1 MKEYI
6 LAIDQ
11 GTTSTRVILF
21 DERQEIAYSAQKE
34 LMMIYPEPSYVEADA
49 NEIYLSLL
57 YCIGQLFQNTDIKPE
72 EIKAIGITNQRETTV
87 MWNKK
92 TGIPIHNAII
102 WQSRQTSKITER
114 YKEMGVEPLVKEKT
128 GLLLDP
134 YFSAT
139 KIRWLYERYPQLLD
153 DEDIIF
159 GTIDTWLLWKLT
171 GGEVHATDVT
181 NASRTLL
188 FNIHTLT
195 WDQELCDLFKIPMRI
210 LPEILDN
217 NAEFGR
223 VKVDLFGL
231 DCPILAMIG
240 DQQAA
245 LFGESCLKKGD
256 IKNTYGTGGFI
267 LVNTADELIISESGL
282 LSTIAWRLD
291 SKVTYALEGSIF
303 VSGSLIQW
311 LRDGLGIIK
320 SAQDSKELALKVK
333 DSGGIVIIP
342 AFVGLGAPYW
352 DDHCRGSILGIT
364 RGTKDA
370 HIARAALEAMAF
382 SVKGLIDVIEKETGL
397 SAADLK
403 VDGGASAN
411 DLLLEIQ
418 SSVLNKDVVKKK
430 VKEATALG
438 AARIAGL
445 KAGLYKIEDLKD
457 DEESIIHPSDST
469 MMIETYKRWKRAL
482 EVTRMFA

>member
-92 TGIPIHNAII
+92 TGIPVHNAII

-210 LPEILDN
+210 LPDILDN

-320 SAQDSKELALKVK
+320 IAQDSKELALKVK

-370 HIARAALEAMAF
+370 HIARAALQAMAF
-382 SVKGLIDVIEKETGL
+382 SVKGLI
-397 SAADLK
+397 
-403 VDGGASAN
+403 
-411 DLLLEIQ
+411 
-418 SSVLNKDVVKKK
+418 
-430 VKEATALG
+430 
-438 AARIAGL
+438 
-445 KAGLYKIEDLKD
+445 
-457 DEESIIHPSDST
+457 
-469 MMIETYKRWKRAL
+469 
-482 EVTRMFA
+482 

>member
-1 MKEYI
+1 
-6 LAIDQ
+6 
-11 GTTSTRVILF
+11 
-21 DERQEIAYSAQKE
+21 
-34 LMMIYPEPSYVEADA
+34 
-49 NEIYLSLL
+49 
-57 YCIGQLFQNTDIKPE
+57 
-72 EIKAIGITNQRETTV
+72 
-87 MWNKK
+87 
-92 TGIPIHNAII
+92 
-102 WQSRQTSKITER
+102 
-114 YKEMGVEPLVKEKT
+114 MGVEPLVKEKT

-210 LPEILDN
+210 LPKILDN
-217 NAEFGR
+217 NAEFGH

-382 SVKGLIDVIEKETGL
+382 SVKDLIDVIEKETGL
-397 SAADLK
+397 IAADLK

-445 KAGLYKIEDLKD
+445 KVGLYKIEDLKD
-457 DEESIIHPSDST
+457 DEEFIIHPSDST